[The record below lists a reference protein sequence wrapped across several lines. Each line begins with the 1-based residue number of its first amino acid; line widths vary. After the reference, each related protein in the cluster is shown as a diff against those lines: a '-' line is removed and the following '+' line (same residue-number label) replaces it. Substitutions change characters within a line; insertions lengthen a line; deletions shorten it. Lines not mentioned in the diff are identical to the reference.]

1 MTEEKALYDYVL
13 YNNKVV
19 EQRLINTQPYE
30 IQTKVGAEVDSK
42 GRVKPSCEIK
52 ITRRL
57 ESDDELVT
65 LIEADISRGVE
76 ECVLA
81 IKEVLKRSEQEA
93 AP

>member
-57 ESDDELVT
+57 ESDEELVT
-65 LIEADISRGVE
+65 LIKADISRGVE
-76 ECVLA
+76 ECVQA
-81 IKEVLKRSEQEA
+81 INQVIKKAQGDV
-93 AP
+93 